1 MEMQEYYVK
10 FDNVFVERPPG
21 YENVRRLGL
30 NKFLN
35 NNFFKI
41 MQLEINYYQILKK
54 YLMNIKNQQVVS
66 QEIKEKRFMV
76 QDMMDS
82 VHIN

>member
-30 NKFLN
+30 NKFSN

-41 MQLEINYYQILKK
+41 MQLEINYY
-54 YLMNIKNQQVVS
+54 
-66 QEIKEKRFMV
+66 
-76 QDMMDS
+76 
-82 VHIN
+82 